1 MFHNKRILFLG
12 VGGAGMAPLAL
23 WCSSQS
29 TSLFGYDDFLKH
41 ETEDLLTQSG
51 LTLLDL
57 LLIEDLKSFDLVV
70 YSNAF
75 SLDNPFLLEAKRLNI
90 ECFRRGEFLAQI
102 AQKKRLIV
110 VVGSHG
116 KTTTSALIAFLIQKY
131 NQTIDYILGGFLKDG
146 SSPAFACGS
155 DWLLAEI
162 DESDGSID
170 QFSPELTV
178 FLNLSW
184 DHSDYYKDF
193 DALKA
198 VFAALLERT
207 SGAIF
212 VEKAL
217 LKTLGFS
224 SSLFPR
230 CQFIECHISEDSR
243 ESEHQNF
250 KYNLFSSEFNQKNQC
265 FALAL
270 AKHLGFAQES
280 DRSIFHSF
288 VGVKRRQNLL
298 VSDSNLKV
306 YLDYAHHPF
315 EIEHL
320 IQSVRRVYN
329 DHELVLVFQ
338 PHRYSRMHSLKK
350 ELATALSEANRL
362 FLLPI
367 YSAFEKELGEVDLE
381 EFQKLVGIHSSS
393 LINLNISGLN
403 SILESIDSSKKS
415 VVLFVGAGSINEF
428 SKAFTAL
435 YKEGTLARAWLD
447 FARAS
452 VSKDSVIKL
461 DESLSEKTTF
471 KIGGS
476 ASFYAE
482 PASVSD
488 LLSLVE
494 STQIFGLEYFC
505 LGRGSN
511 ILVSDKGYSGL
522 VLRLNQK
529 RWRGIRA
536 VGSNHLWV
544 GSGVRLKEL
553 CGYVAR
559 LGFSGFEFLEG
570 IPGTLGGALRMN
582 AGAMGKWTFDVV
594 ERVLMLDTNGVIKSM
609 PKHSFTIEY
618 RRVKEISEGIALGA
632 LLKLG
637 TPKSTQTIRTKIDS
651 YSDVRK
657 GSQPIA
663 PSAGCIFKNPNGNYA
678 GRLIDELGLKG
689 ASFGKAEVSDV
700 HGNFIINKGGSSAL
714 EVQSLV
720 RQIRQKVKNESG
732 YELEPEVLLLGENWD
747 DVLQDMSN
755 EKEL

>member
-1 MFHNKRILFLG
+1 MFQNKRILFLG

-41 ETEDLLTQSG
+41 ETEDLLTQTG

-57 LLIEDLKSFDLVV
+57 LLLEDLKSFDLIV

-75 SLDNPFLLEAKRLNI
+75 PLDNPFLLEAKRLNI

-102 AQKKRLIV
+102 AQKKKLIA

-116 KTTTSALIAFLIQKY
+116 KTTTSALIAFLVQKY
-131 NQTIDYILGGFLKDG
+131 DQTIDYILGGFLKDG

-193 DALKA
+193 DALKG

-207 SGAIF
+207 SGTIF

-217 LKTLGFS
+217 LKSLGFS

-230 CQFIECHISEDSR
+230 CQFIECHLTEGSKD
-243 ESEHQNF
+243 SEHEAVNG
-250 KYNLFSSEFNQKNQC
+250 NLLSSEFNQKNQC
-265 FALAL
+265 FALAV
-270 AKHLGFAQES
+270 AEHLGFAQES

-298 VSDSNLKV
+298 VSDSNLTV
-306 YLDYAHHPF
+306 FLDYAHHPF

-320 IQSVRRVYN
+320 IQSVRKAYN

-338 PHRYSRMHSLKK
+338 PHRYSRTHSLKK
-350 ELATALSEANRL
+350 EIATVLSETNRL

-367 YSAFEKELGEVDLE
+367 YSAFEKEFGGFDLE
-381 EFQKLVGIHSSS
+381 QFKKLIETQSIS
-393 LINLNISGLN
+393 LINLNILGLN
-403 SILESIDSSKKS
+403 SILESIDPSKKT

-435 YKEGTLARAWLD
+435 YKGGTLARAWLD
-447 FARAS
+447 FAHAN
-452 VSKDSVIKL
+452 VSKESVVKL

-476 ASFYAE
+476 AAFYAE

-488 LLSLVE
+488 LLFLVE
-494 STQIFGLEYFC
+494 SARIFGLEYFC

-511 ILVSDKGYSGL
+511 ILVSDNGYGGL
-522 VLRLNQK
+522 VLRFNHK
-529 RWRGIRA
+529 RWRVIKA
-536 VGSNHLWV
+536 VGPNHLWV
-544 GSGVRLKEL
+544 GCGVRLKEL

-582 AGAMGKWTFDVV
+582 AGAMGKWIFDVV
-594 ERVLMLDTNGVIKSM
+594 ERVLMLDANGVIQAM
-609 PKHSFTIEY
+609 PKNSFTVEY

-637 TPKSTQTIRTKIDS
+637 APESTQTIRTKIDS

-700 HGNFIINKGGSSAL
+700 HGNFIINKGGSTAL
-714 EVQSLV
+714 EVQSLIRRIRKKV
-720 RQIRQKVKNESG
+720 RNESG
-732 YELEPEVLLLGENWD
+732 YELEPEVLLLGESWD
-747 DVLQDMSN
+747 DVLKEIGD